1 MNCRGNDNVIKGY
14 YNKHMHIYEHEAIY
28 CRSENKY
35 TLKQLTILTILR
47 LIFCSSFVES
57 VTGDSKVQVQ
67 VST

>member
-1 MNCRGNDNVIKGY
+1 
-14 YNKHMHIYEHEAIY
+14 MHIYEHEAIY
-28 CRSENKY
+28 RRSENKY